1 MRSSALEAELDVR
14 VTNVVVTDDTL
25 TVELEDGRTI
35 SSPLVW
41 YPRLAHGSA
50 EERADFK
57 IGAFGIHWPLL
68 DEDLSTRG
76 IILGHKSG
84 ESAESL
90 KFWLENRE
98 KGRRVTLEDFL
109 NSRRKPKAPKSRANS
124 KRQLR
129 KGPNA

>member
-1 MRSSALEAELDVR
+1 MRSSVVESELDVK

-41 YPRLAHGSA
+41 YPRLAHGTA
-50 EERADFK
+50 RERAK
-57 IGAFGIHWPLL
+57 IEIGHFGIHWPLL

-84 ESAESL
+84 ESPESL
-90 KFWLENRE
+90 KFWLENHK
-98 KGRRVTLEDFL
+98 KGRRVTLEDFSKHL
-109 NSRRKPKAPKSRANS
+109 RKQKASKSRVKN
-124 KRQLR
+124 KRQEQR
-129 KGPNA
+129 TK